1 MPRSLRPAQSRSA
14 TAKNLDPAPKDFLA
28 PNLLLWMVRSIP
40 LPGEDVTNGELAIT
54 LARRLTRATWVAR
67 EILPYE
73 QRFRTYFNRARLSSE
88 DVDELMQ
95 EAYCR
100 IAMLDSVDHID
111 SPRAYFFS
119 IARNL
124 LLRRLKR
131 EQIVPFE
138 AISGF
143 ENYSDTGTPS
153 PEDQVASRL
162 AVDRVLALIAS
173 LPDRCR
179 RVVEL
184 RKIEGWSQKEIAA
197 HLDMTEKAVEK
208 LVWTG
213 VRAIRAAIARDD
225 VAGESKLNSS
235 ERAAG

>member
-1 MPRSLRPAQSRSA
+1 MIVEVGTIKVGHR
-14 TAKNLDPAPKDFLA
+14 KNLSPARKDFLA
-28 PNLLLWMVRSIP
+28 PGLLLWMVRSIP
-40 LPGEDVTNGELAIT
+40 TPGEDVTNGELAST
-54 LARRLTRATWVAR
+54 LARRLARAAWVAR
-67 EILPYE
+67 EIMPHE

-100 IAMLDSVDHID
+100 IAMLDSVEHID

-138 AISGF
+138 AIGGF
-143 ENYSDTGTPS
+143 ENYSDEGTPS

-162 AVDRVLALIAS
+162 AVDRVMALIAS
-173 LPDRCR
+173 LPERCR

-184 RKIEGWSQKEIAA
+184 RKIEGWSQKEIAT

-225 VAGESKLNSS
+225 VVGESRLNSS